1 MPAPTLLIGY
11 NWVGGAR
18 VTASRLLASVNAAT
32 IQVSGPGKIPV
43 RLLASVGAGAV
54 DGEADL
60 ADLAV
65 TISRPKRLVVDGLTT
80 LAYAASVA
88 LDFDAGTDQRTIAL
102 TGNLTLTTSNRG
114 VNKSLILRLV
124 ADGSTRTLTF
134 PAGWV
139 FVTDKPASIAAGKT
153 GQLVLLAY
161 GSADTDIIAAWAV
174 QA

>member
-11 NWVGGAR
+11 TWSGGAR
-18 VTASRLLASVNAAT
+18 VTAARLLQSVNAAT
-32 IQVSGPGKIPV
+32 MQVSGPGKVPV

-60 ADLAV
+60 ANFV
-65 TISRPKRLVVDGLTT
+65 TTVNRPSRLVVDGLTT

-88 LDFDAGTDQRTIAL
+88 IDFDAGTDQRSISL

-114 VNKSLILRLV
+114 VNKSALIRLV
-124 ADGSTRTLTF
+124 ADGSARTLTF
-134 PAGWV
+134 PAGWI
-139 FVTDKPASIAAGKT
+139 FITDKPASIAANKT
-153 GQLVLLAY
+153 GQLVLLCY